1 MFAGKIVFAG
11 GNFGDYNIFIYD
23 LSSQK
28 LTQLTSDDAWNDYP
42 RFSPDASKIAFAST
56 RGDKQGIWIMNADGS
71 DAKLLTAGL
80 KWADF
85 PAWSPDGKE
94 IAFVSN
100 EYFQEDIFALNL
112 ESGEIRRLTKNDGAD
127 FYPDWSPDGK
137 SIAFSSERGNH
148 QDIYILDL
156 TTLEEKRIT
165 THPGPDTSPAFSPD
179 GKKVAFV
186 SQRPDQNK
194 KFEFTRSFLD
204 FFQGSDHLD
213 IWTADLAT
221 GNLKQMTTNRGVD
234 RNVRWSPDGKTLVYT
249 SSSVDKADARIMF
262 CDLDT
267 DVITPLKFDS
277 GMVKRELERTFIA
290 DMNKPLPAN
299 LPPFQETGMDK
310 LLESTGEK
318 MLSGAGRVTPK
329 IAKNFLTKCGQKYE
343 QKCEQVEIDRIN
355 TITTRHLDWK

>member
-1 MFAGKIVFAG
+1 MFEGKLVFAA
-11 GNFGDYNIFIYD
+11 GNFGDYNIFLYD
-23 LSSQK
+23 LRSQQ

-56 RGDKQGIWIMNADGS
+56 RGDKQGIWIMNVDGS
-71 DAKLLTAGL
+71 DAKLVTDKL

-94 IAFVSN
+94 IAFVST
-100 EYFQEDIFALNL
+100 EFFQEDIFALNV

-137 SIAFSSERGNH
+137 SIAFSSERGTH

-156 TTLEEKRIT
+156 ATLEEKRIT
-165 THPGPDTSPAFSPD
+165 THAGPDTSPAFSPD

-194 KFEFTRSFLD
+194 GFEFTRSFLD
-204 FFQGSDHLD
+204 FFHGSDHLD
-213 IWTADLAT
+213 IWTVDLDG

-262 CDLDT
+262 CDCDT
-267 DVITPLKFDS
+267 DKITPLQFDAS
-277 GMVKRELERTFIA
+277 MVKRELERTFVA
-290 DMNKPLPAN
+290 DMNKPLPAD
-299 LPPFQETGMDK
+299 LPPFQETGMGK
-310 LLESTGEK
+310 LLEVTGEK
-318 MLSGAGRVTPK
+318 MVSVAERMTPDK
-329 IAKNFLTKCGQKYE
+329 ATNFLIKFGQKHQ